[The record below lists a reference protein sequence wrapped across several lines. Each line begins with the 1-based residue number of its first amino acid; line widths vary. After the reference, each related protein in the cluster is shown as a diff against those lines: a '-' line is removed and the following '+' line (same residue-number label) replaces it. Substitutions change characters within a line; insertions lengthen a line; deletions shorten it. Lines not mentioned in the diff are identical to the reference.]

1 MKPAI
6 LHVSYADRW
15 GGSAASARRLHES
28 LRAAGHVSRMLVH
41 RQDGD
46 DPDVETLVP
55 PGGWRARAE
64 ALGREIG
71 ARAGWPEAF
80 LPSRLGLARDPRF
93 AACDVV
99 QLYNVHGGWFD
110 LSILPALS
118 ARAPVVWRL
127 SDMWAAT
134 GHCAYSGG
142 CERWRTGCGACPDLA
157 TYPPLPRDTTAAHW
171 ARKRDIYAR
180 SDVTIVAPASWSER
194 IARASPLLDR
204 FAIHRIPNGVDTS
217 RFSPAKRDAGR
228 ARWGFVENEIV
239 VLFGAH
245 IAGDARKGG
254 ATLIEALGRLGE
266 IPGLRVFALGKG
278 GAELSARLGR
288 PVRATGY
295 LADPEDVA
303 AATAASDI
311 VAIPSTEDNLP
322 NSALEAMAAGRAIV
336 ACDAGGLRDAV
347 RDGETGLLT
356 PPGDASALAAAIAG
370 LASDAS
376 LSARMGAAARDAALA
391 EFAAAAEAARFAR
404 LYDELLAARK

>member
-15 GGSAASARRLHES
+15 GGSAASARRLHEN

-41 RQDGD
+41 RRDGD
-46 DPDVETLVP
+46 DPDVDTLVP

-71 ARAGWPEAF
+71 ARVGWPEAF
-80 LPSRLGLARDPRF
+80 LPSRIGLARDPRWT
-93 AACDVV
+93 ACDVV
-99 QLYNVHGGWFD
+99 QLYNVHGGWLD

-118 ARAPVVWRL
+118 ARKQVVWRL

-157 TYPPLPRDTTAAHW
+157 AYPPLARDTTAAQW

-180 SDVTIVAPASWSER
+180 SEVTIVAPASWSER
-194 IARASPLLDR
+194 IARESPLLGR
-204 FAIHRIPNGVDTS
+204 FPIHRIPNGVDTT
-217 RFSPAKRDAGR
+217 RFSPAKRDSGR
-228 ARWGFVENEIV
+228 ARWGFGEDEIV

-245 IAGDARKGG
+245 IAGEARKGG
-254 ATLIEALGRLGE
+254 ATLIDALKRLRD
-266 IPGLRVFALGKG
+266 IPALRVLALGKG
-278 GAELSARLGR
+278 GEELSVRLGR

-303 AATAASDI
+303 AATAAGDI
-311 VAIPSTEDNLP
+311 VAIPSAEDNLP
-322 NSALEAMAAGRAIV
+322 NSALEAMAAARAIV

-356 PPGDASALAAAIAG
+356 PPGDADALAAGIAR
-370 LASDAS
+370 L
-376 LSARMGAAARDAALA
+376 ARDADLRARLGTAARAVALA
-391 EFAAAAEAARFAR
+391 EFAATVEAARFAR
-404 LYDELLAARK
+404 LYDGLLAARR

>member
-1 MKPAI
+1 VKPAI

-15 GGSAASARRLHES
+15 GGSAASARRLHEN
-28 LRAAGHVSRMLVH
+28 LRAAGHASRMLVH
-41 RQDGD
+41 RRDDD

-55 PGGWRARAE
+55 PSGWRARAE

-80 LPSRLGLARDPRF
+80 LPSRVGLARDPRF

-110 LSILPALS
+110 LSILPTLS
-118 ARAPVVWRL
+118 ARKPVVWRL
-127 SDMWAAT
+127 SDMWATT

-142 CERWRTGCGACPDLA
+142 CERWLTGCGACPDLA
-157 TYPPLPRDTTAAHW
+157 AYPPLPRDTTAAHW

-180 SDVTIVAPASWSER
+180 SELTIVAPASWSER
-194 IARASPLLDR
+194 IARASPLLGR
-204 FAIHRIPNGVDTS
+204 FSVHRIPNGVDTA
-217 RFSPAKRDAGR
+217 RFSPGKRDAGR
-228 ARWGFVENEIV
+228 ARWGFAADEIV

-245 IAGDARKGG
+245 IAGEARKGG
-254 ATLIEALGRLGE
+254 ATLIDALRRLGD
-266 IPGLRVFALGKG
+266 IPALRVLALGKDG
-278 GAELSARLGR
+278 EDLSARLGI

-311 VAIPSTEDNLP
+311 VAIPSAEDNLP
-322 NSALEAMAAGRAIV
+322 NSALEAMAASRAIV

-356 PPGDASALAAAIAG
+356 PPGDAAALAAAILRLARDAG
-370 LASDAS
+370 LRAQ
-376 LSARMGAAARDAALA
+376 LGAAARDAALA
-391 EFAAAAEAARFAR
+391 EFAVSVEAERFAR